1 MEDYLA
7 SRASEAQMPDCRALI
22 SLLGG
27 VTGAQPTMWGPSI
40 VGFGSY
46 RYQYQSGR
54 TGESCVTGFAVRG
67 RELVV
72 YLVAEGKDQA
82 QLLEKLGPCR
92 TGKSCLYVKRLADL
106 DLGVLERLVA
116 GAVAEVRRRY
126 PAARGA

>member
-1 MEDYLA
+1 
-7 SRASEAQMPDCRALI
+7 MPDCRALI
-22 SLLGG
+22 SLLGR

-46 RYQYQSGR
+46 RYQYESGR

-92 TGKSCLYVKRLADL
+92 TGKSCLYTSGWPTSTWGSSRGSLRARLP
-106 DLGVLERLVA
+106 RF
-116 GAVAEVRRRY
+116 RRRY